1 MSPDL
6 PEEFFKLSLSD
17 KPKKAPTLTYPD
29 NATEKD
35 KYNLDE
41 NCKLAGEICTILSA
55 SLKHGFDDPVIS
67 KYFFLAIHIYGGRDT
82 IIAYYPSRL
91 FQETVVVQHGE
102 GSNRYFLLDCR
113 TGLLGALDR
122 RIDRDDRI
130 VQEEGRILIKN
141 VRDIPPEQ
149 TRYEATPSII
159 LIKKQ
164 LSDQYIV
171 RKGPTLKKTFIVI
184 ITQSDHPDRLVIKV

>member
-17 KPKKAPTLTYPD
+17 KPKKPLLTFPD

-35 KYNLDE
+35 KQELEE
-41 NCKLAGEICTILSA
+41 NCKLAGEICSILSA
-55 SLKHGFDDPVIS
+55 SLKYGFDSPIIV
-67 KYFFLAIHIYGGRDT
+67 KHFFLAIHIYGGRDT

-122 RIDRDDRI
+122 RIDVDDRI
-130 VQEEGRILIKN
+130 VREDGRILIKN

-149 TRYEATPSII
+149 IRYEANPSLI